1 MAKSSAF
8 SSPVVR
14 GWCERVR
21 VSFKSDK
28 PSLTDPSF
36 AVDQDAES
44 IVKRF
49 SRLGDSA
56 LASMKARE
64 ASGAGLYGDV
74 TAFQETS
81 SAAMYI
87 KSRDKIK
94 EAAVEVA
101 KKRSKRVADGEAALR
116 RVAEIDAAAAAAAA
130 AGSPGAGSAP
140 GAVPAPGASS

>member
-8 SSPVVR
+8 SSPAVR

-64 ASGAGLYGDV
+64 ASGAGRL
-74 TAFQETS
+74 S
-81 SAAMYI
+81 
-87 KSRDKIK
+87 
-94 EAAVEVA
+94 
-101 KKRSKRVADGEAALR
+101 
-116 RVAEIDAAAAAAAA
+116 
-130 AGSPGAGSAP
+130 
-140 GAVPAPGASS
+140 